1 MCEGSHFESF
11 EAGTWGKPADMIVNM
26 GWDGCLQIL
35 LIIDHNK
42 IWRLK
47 IQSEHTSI
55 KNHRENFE
63 IINETQQ
70 LYIDQDDTGD
80 KIEVKKQE
88 NEFYEVG
95 NKKYESWY

>member
-1 MCEGSHFESF
+1 
-11 EAGTWGKPADMIVNM
+11 MIVNM

-35 LIIDHNK
+35 LIIDHKK

-47 IQSEHTSI
+47 IQSEHTSF
-55 KNHRENFE
+55 KNHHENFE